1 MPNALS
7 LAMSK
12 ATKDL
17 QLNANSDGVHNSE
30 EQMVDPNTDDDNRED
45 YTSVKGTGEED
56 SGMNL
61 TRNFNSDV
69 TEVSS
74 GNYEAEIF

>member
-1 MPNALS
+1 MA
-7 LAMSK
+7 
-12 ATKDL
+12 
-17 QLNANSDGVHNSE
+17 
-30 EQMVDPNTDDDNRED
+30 DPNMDDDDNED
-45 YTSVKGTGEED
+45 YTPAKETVEED